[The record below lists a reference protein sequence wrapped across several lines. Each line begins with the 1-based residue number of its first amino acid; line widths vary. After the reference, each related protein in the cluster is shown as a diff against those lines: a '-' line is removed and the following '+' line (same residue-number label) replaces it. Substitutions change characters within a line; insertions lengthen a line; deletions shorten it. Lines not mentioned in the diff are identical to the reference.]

1 MEDSYTGSGHI
12 HLLLAVLE
20 MVLRDGRNMSLCR
33 TSAPNTLPASK
44 SSFTPLFHPLCVQR
58 GGNLLFVDS
67 CAVPPYWS
75 HWSHFK
81 DTRQEGFEFCIVVG
95 LKGQQHD
102 AF

>member
-75 HWSHFK
+75 HTNFSRTQDRKALNF
-81 DTRQEGFEFCIVVG
+81 
-95 LKGQQHD
+95 
-102 AF
+102 A